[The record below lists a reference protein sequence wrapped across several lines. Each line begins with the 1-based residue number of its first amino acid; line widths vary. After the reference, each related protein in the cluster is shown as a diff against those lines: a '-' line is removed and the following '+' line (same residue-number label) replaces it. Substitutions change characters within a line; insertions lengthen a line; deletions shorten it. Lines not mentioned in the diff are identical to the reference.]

1 MSKKR
6 IKKTRLLRGML
17 HAGLITEK
25 DVPLVEKKLNNYD
38 IGMEVNRFYWEKKGW
53 RVVERIK
60 SLGRWIWENRE
71 MLMRILGIIVMFA
84 DDGTPTVRDADD
96 DNVGDKTEEEHEVRM
111 PDAKDE
117 VAPPEEVEDFTDP
130 EAFGEYD
137 ASGTLS
143 ESETSEEVCQDCDQ
157 EECACEEIVEEEV
170 EGDE

>member
-71 MLMRILGIIVMFA
+71 MLLRILGIIVMFA

-117 VAPPEEVEDFTDP
+117 VAPPEEVEDFTDQ

-137 ASGTLS
+137 AEPLR
-143 ESETSEEVCQDCDQ
+143 EQ
-157 EECACEEIVEEEV
+157 EEADEQACCEEGCEECQEEWEEEV

>member
-117 VAPPEEVEDFTDP
+117 VAPPEEVEDFTDQ

-137 ASGTLS
+137 AEPLR
-143 ESETSEEVCQDCDQ
+143 EQ
-157 EECACEEIVEEEV
+157 EEADEQACCEEGCEECQEEWEEEV

>member
-117 VAPPEEVEDFTDP
+117 VAPPEDVEDFTDL
-130 EAFGEYD
+130 EAFGDED
-137 ASGTLS
+137 AEPLRSQ
-143 ESETSEEVCQDCDQ
+143 EDCEETCEDCEQ
-157 EECACEEIVEEEV
+157 EECACEEVYEEEV